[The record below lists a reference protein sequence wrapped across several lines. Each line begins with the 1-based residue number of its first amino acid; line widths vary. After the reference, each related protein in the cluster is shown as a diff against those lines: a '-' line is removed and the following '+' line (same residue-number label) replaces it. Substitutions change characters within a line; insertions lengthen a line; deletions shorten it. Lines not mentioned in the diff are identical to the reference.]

1 MKKSNF
7 KFLLTYLKKYLP
19 LLAISILCAIVS
31 SLLTLL
37 VPYIVGKSI
46 DLLLGKDL
54 VDMEKIVQNCLIIL
68 IATVGICFTQY
79 FASIIKH

>member
-7 KFLLTYLKKYLP
+7 KFLLTYLKKYLT

-46 DLLLGKDL
+46 DLLLGKNL
-54 VDMEKIVQNCLIIL
+54 VDMEKIVQNCLIIFNCNCWNL
-68 IATVGICFTQY
+68 FYTIFC
-79 FASIIKH
+79 